1 MMTVRFLAV
10 MFTGCALIAPG
21 AHLFELPRKIRMS
34 EDHYHI
40 VQNIYLGWW
49 VPGLLLPAA
58 MVCNI
63 VLVLTL
69 TDPVAWWLGGIAAAL
84 IGINLTIFAI
94 WTLPVNRATNNWAK
108 RLANWEELRRQWEY
122 SHAANA
128 GITFLAFC
136 AVTLAA
142 LL

>member
-1 MMTVRFLAV
+1 
-10 MFTGCALIAPG
+10 
-21 AHLFELPRKIRMS
+21 
-34 EDHYHI
+34 
-40 VQNIYLGWW
+40 
-49 VPGLLLPAA
+49 
-58 MVCNI
+58 
-63 VLVLTL
+63 VLVLAL